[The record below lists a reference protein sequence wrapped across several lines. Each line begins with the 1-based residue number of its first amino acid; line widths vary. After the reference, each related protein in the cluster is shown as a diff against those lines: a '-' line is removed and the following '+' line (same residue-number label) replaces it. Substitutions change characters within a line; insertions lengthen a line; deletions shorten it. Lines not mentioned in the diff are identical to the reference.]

1 MIPFNKK
8 PEHNFQTG
16 EVLLINKP
24 LGWTSFDVVNKIRYL
39 LRSYTG
45 IRKIKVGH
53 AGTLDPLASG
63 LLILCTGKFTKKI
76 EEFQGLEKEYTGTFH
91 IGATTPSYDRETEI
105 DQNYETGHINE
116 EMLLKATKQFIGN
129 IDQVPPLFS
138 ALKIK
143 GKRAYELARD
153 KEDVKLPARKVT
165 ISSFELTN
173 IDLPEVAF
181 RISCSKGTYIRSVA
195 YDFGQA
201 INSGAYLSSLIRT
214 KIGSFNLKDSITIEE
229 FNNIITPQNV
239 S

>member
-1 MIPFNKK
+1 MVPFNKK
-8 PEHNFQTG
+8 TEFNFQTG
-16 EVLLINKP
+16 EVILINKP

-105 DQNYETGHINE
+105 DQNYETGHVDEKTLIN
-116 EMLLKATKQFIGN
+116 ATRQFIGN

-143 GKRAYELARD
+143 GKRAYELARG
-153 KEDVKLPARKVT
+153 KEDVKLSARKVT
-165 ISSFELTN
+165 INAFELTH
-173 IDLPEVAF
+173 IDIPKVAF
-181 RISCSKGTYIRSVA
+181 RISCGKGTYIRSIA
-195 YDFGQA
+195 HDFGQA
-201 INSGAYLSSLIRT
+201 INSGAHLSSLIRT
-214 KIGSFNLKDSITIEE
+214 KIGSFNLEDSLTIEQ
-229 FNNIITPQNV
+229 FNNIINPQNV